1 MIISRAKDNNYT
13 TELTVAE
20 NSQIRPVYSGQPVE
34 NGGTGTDFR
43 PSQLVL
49 AGYVSCMSV
58 NLRHALIQDKVAFD
72 DVIISA
78 DMDNEEEGISKIYTK
93 IEIIADI
100 SDEKKQEY
108 IEKSKNCYVK
118 TILSNEKQFFEMK

>member
-1 MIISRAKDNNYT
+1 MIISREKDKSFT
-13 TELTVAE
+13 TEIVVAE
-20 NSQIRPVYSGQPVE
+20 DSQIRPIFAGQPKEV
-34 NGGTGTDFR
+34 GGTGTDFR
-43 PSQLVL
+43 PSHLLL

-58 NLRHALIQDKVAFD
+58 NLRNALTVDGIEYE

-100 SDEKKQEY
+100 SEEKKQEY
-108 IEKSKNCYVK
+108 IAKSKNCYVK
-118 TILSNEKQFFEMK
+118 SLLSNEKQFFDME